1 MSALLLP
8 VGAQAFE
15 ITPNVSRVLS
25 DPSYLPFGAQFYG
38 STEYSYGNTSS
49 TTNNYLNTLT
59 KTNSTPSNT
68 IHQILEYGLTS
79 DFTLRVS
86 DSYEWLTST
95 TTDTAGNNTVTN
107 SYGFDDS
114 AFGATWRVL
123 DAQDHGFNFDFIG
136 SYAPNFISAQ
146 SATTTNNGNIARGG
160 DTATLG
166 SALSYKGEDF
176 TLYLEYSA
184 TYLDNRA
191 VVNPTTQVTTNSNSS
206 WQYEFL
212 ISTQTRLSYDW
223 SINLTFAQTYND
235 NVSNSYLNG
244 NTLTTYTLVP
254 GNVTD
259 LLGALN
265 FHVVPNRFVISA
277 VYNHDFYTNGSS
289 TFSTQ
294 PNSNT
299 TTLNKGE
306 DVFSGELRYVF
317 N

>member
-1 MSALLLP
+1 L
-8 VGAQAFE
+8 
-15 ITPNVSRVLS
+15 NV
-25 DPSYLPFGAQFYG
+25 
-38 STEYSYGNTSS
+38 
-49 TTNNYLNTLT
+49 LT
-59 KTNSTPSNT
+59 KTNNTLSNT
-68 IHQILEYGLTS
+68 VHQILEYGLTS

-86 DSYEWLTST
+86 DSNEWLTST
-95 TTDTAGNNTVTN
+95 TTDAAGNNTVTN
-107 SYGFDDS
+107 SNGFIDP

-123 DAQDHGFNFDFIG
+123 DEQNYGFNFDFIG

-146 SATTTNNGNIARGG
+146 SATSTNNGNVARGG
-160 DTATLG
+160 DMATLG
-166 SALSYKGEDF
+166 SALSYKGEDV

-184 TYLDNRA
+184 AYLNNRA
-191 VVNPTTQVTTNSNSS
+191 VLNPTTQVTTNSNSS

-212 ISTQTRLSYDW
+212 ISTQTRLSYEW

-235 NVSNSYLNG
+235 NVNASYINS
-244 NTLTTYTLVP
+244 NTLTAYTLVP

-265 FHVVPNRFVISA
+265 FQVVPNRFVISA
-277 VYNHDFYTNGSS
+277 VYNHDFYTNVSNTYS
-289 TFSTQ
+289 TL
-294 PNSNT
+294 PNSNI